1 MMGYDGM
8 GWGGMGW
15 GGMVG
20 MIVFWLLLLAA
31 IVWAVSR
38 LLPGRQTRQ
47 SHSEPGQET
56 PEEILDRRFAR
67 GEIDLEAYQM
77 QRAALASARGEGK
90 R

>member
-15 GGMVG
+15 GGMIG
-20 MIVFWLLLLAA
+20 MMVFWLLLIAA

-38 LLPGRQTRQ
+38 LLPGRRARQ
-47 SHSEPGQET
+47 SHSQPGQDT

-67 GEIDLEAYQM
+67 GEIDLETYQM